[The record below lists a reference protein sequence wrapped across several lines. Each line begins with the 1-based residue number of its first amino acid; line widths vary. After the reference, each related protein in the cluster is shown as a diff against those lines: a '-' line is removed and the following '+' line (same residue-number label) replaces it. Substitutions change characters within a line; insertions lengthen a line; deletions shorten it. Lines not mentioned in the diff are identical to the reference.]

1 MRFLLLLLLLLLW
14 TLCYHCSQVGAWTT
28 RTRICISTRR
38 PLPQRY
44 FDNDSTRTTP
54 IRRRIISSSSSSSSA
69 SVASVESNC
78 NEETPFIFN
87 ATVSILDRGDNH
99 VVVSKPSAVICH
111 RSDWTGRRNRKK
123 ESIITSE
130 EVPMLQ
136 RVREAVGEKVN
147 LVHRLDRGASGC
159 LLFSFAK
166 SDKDGGNATA
176 IMQECMT
183 NDSSSTS
190 DTHKTYI
197 AIVRGEGLLKGRD
210 FRQEGW
216 FEVDRPIKDESGNL
230 KNATSYFRFIAGQ
243 DDGNGTRP
251 RASLVLARIK
261 TGRWHQIRKH
271 LNGLSHP
278 IIGDSTHG
286 ISKTNR
292 EWIEKWDLKRERI
305 CLHLLKLELP
315 PTSVTPNGIDVV
327 DSLPPDMMNM
337 LQSYMPEL
345 LKDAESALND
355 EGLSLN
361 SETEPRKHIVPI
373 SLELS

>member
-1 MRFLLLLLLLLLW
+1 MRFLLRLLRLW
-14 TLCYHCSQVGAWTT
+14 TLYYYGSQVGAWTT
-28 RTRICISTRR
+28 RTRICVSTRR

-44 FDNDSTRTTP
+44 LDNDSTRTMS
-54 IRRRIISSSSSSSSA
+54 IRRRSCISSSISSA
-69 SVASVESNC
+69 SVASIESNC

-176 IMQECMT
+176 ILQECMT
-183 NDSSSTS
+183 SDSSSTS

-243 DDGNGTRP
+243 DNGNGTIDRP

-345 LKDAESALND
+345 LKDAENALND

-361 SETEPRKHIVPI
+361 SEAEPRKRIVPI
-373 SLELS
+373 SLDLS